1 MPTTSASIVVNFGEA
16 KQKTLENVQ
25 ISVRNT
31 PSGLVANAIG
41 NASINVQVIG
51 VENIINSI
59 DNSSISAY
67 IDLTGYAAGNY
78 KVPVYITGN
87 TSNASMVKF
96 IVESEIEVSL
106 TNENKKNN

>member
-1 MPTTSASIVVNFGEA
+1 MIFFCF
-16 KQKTLENVQ
+16 K
-25 ISVRNT
+25 
-31 PSGLVANAIG
+31 
-41 NASINVQVIG
+41 
-51 VENIINSI
+51 ENIINSI

-96 IVESEIEVSL
+96 IVESEVEVSL
-106 TNENKKNN
+106 TNENKK

>member
-51 VENIINSI
+51 
-59 DNSSISAY
+59 SSKY
-67 IDLTGYAAGNY
+67 YLCNRWCLW
-78 KVPVYITGN
+78 
-87 TSNASMVKF
+87 F
-96 IVESEIEVSL
+96 IKYWNFIC
-106 TNENKKNN
+106 